1 MKVQKSARHY
11 TEAAY
16 DEIDILMKVAT
27 SYKDS
32 IWEQSLLGYFDG
44 TEQADLI
51 KSSGGTRDS
60 CFVVQLL
67 NTFAHHGPHGK
78 HVCMIFEVL
87 GINLLGIIKS
97 YNYKGI
103 PIPICRAMSKQML
116 MGLDYLHRV
125 CGILHTDLKPENVLV
140 KLTQEQI
147 NEIISK
153 GSLLGR
159 GDAIPATPAKTISH
173 TPVTELN
180 KEISTKASEVEEMKR
195 KKKRE
200 KKKAY
205 RQRKAQAAKEEA
217 EKHEEVGEQPPPST
231 LDKKKRKRQNRK
243 KKQAEKRAAEQAM
256 LMEIAQK
263 ELQQA
268 DEAEESPQETQEPPV

>member
-27 SYKDS
+27 SYKDR
-32 IWEQSLLGYFDG
+32 IWEESLLGYFEG
-44 TEQADLI
+44 QPQADVV
-51 KSSGGTRDS
+51 KESGGTRDF

-103 PIPICRAMSKQML
+103 PIPICRAMSQQIL

-173 TPVTELN
+173 TPITELN
-180 KEISTKASEVEEMKR
+180 KEISLKGQDEEEMKR
-195 KKKRE
+195 KRRRDKKRE
-200 KKKAY
+200 Y
-205 RQRKAQAAKEEA
+205 RKRKAAQAKEEA
-217 EKHEEVGEQPPPST
+217 TKVEEVAEEQPPPST
-231 LDKKKRKRQNRK
+231 VNKKKRKRENRK
-243 KKQAEKRAAEQAM
+243 KRKAEKRATEEAKLIE
-256 LMEIAQK
+256 LAQK
-263 ELQQA
+263 EL
-268 DEAEESPQETQEPPV
+268 